1 MNCDMIIMA
10 FLSYW
15 SFDTFR
21 LRE

>member
-15 SFDTFR
+15 SLDTFR